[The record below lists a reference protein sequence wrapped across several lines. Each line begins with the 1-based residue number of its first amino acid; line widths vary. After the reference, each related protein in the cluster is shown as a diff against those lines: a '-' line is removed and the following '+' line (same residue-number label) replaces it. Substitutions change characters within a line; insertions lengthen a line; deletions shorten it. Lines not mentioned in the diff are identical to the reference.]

1 MEVMTKRKTSLN
13 VEDKLWGAWVLYAV
27 KKTGS
32 TYKVSE
38 LTGEAI
44 REYMKNHPVEG

>member
-13 VEDKLWGAWVLYAV
+13 VEDKLWASWVLYAV

-38 LTGEAI
+38 LTAEAI
-44 REYMKNHPVEG
+44 IEYMRNHPIEG